1 MMINL
6 KKVWNDNPFDQWT
19 EEELLCMEGQGICYG
34 KGGGSAPPPPASAD
48 ACRIAGT
55 SRRAMRAA
63 RCRPVL
69 ACLRGGKDRSEG

>member
-34 KGGGSAPPPPASAD
+34 KGGGGSPPPPPAVQTTTQ
-48 ACRIAGT
+48 T
-55 SRRAMRAA
+55 SEFPTEL
-63 RCRPVL
+63 RPFIVQQ
-69 ACLRGGKDRSEG
+69 APDPTTMPTR